1 MKKDNIQVSIV
12 IDRKLKARATKLA
25 TRMDMS
31 FSQLVRHSLREI
43 EASAQSKKKDQAATR
58 S

>member
-1 MKKDNIQVSIV
+1 MKKKNIQVSIV
-12 IDRKLKARATKLA
+12 IDRELKARATKLA
-25 TRMDMS
+25 TDMDMS

-43 EASAQSKKKDQAATR
+43 EASVESKKKDQAATR

>member
-1 MKKDNIQVSIV
+1 MKKKNIQVSIV
-12 IDRKLKARATKLA
+12 IDRELKSRATKLA

-31 FSQLVRHSLREI
+31 FSQLVRYSLREI
-43 EASAQSKKKDQAATR
+43 EASVESKKKDQAATR